1 MSLIKGLAQLLGALM
16 VLALFLGVVLFVVT
30 LAWMARFVF
39 LLIAI
44 VAVIMYALSELFT
57 GFRKKRRSS

>member
-44 VAVIMYALSELFT
+44 VALIMYALSELFQ